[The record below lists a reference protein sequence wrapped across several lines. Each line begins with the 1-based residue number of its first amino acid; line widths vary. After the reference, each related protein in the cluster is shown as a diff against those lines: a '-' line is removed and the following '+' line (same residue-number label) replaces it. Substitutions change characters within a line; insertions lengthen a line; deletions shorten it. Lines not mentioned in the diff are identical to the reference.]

1 MDTRLSLLRLVAF
14 LLAGTVA
21 LPAAPGVLYKAIGA
35 DGTIIFTDVPPPADA
50 RIVEQR
56 RTPAAASTSP
66 AVLDDDEAVARA
78 NDRVDLAEHA
88 FALARQG
95 LWSPADGLRMSA
107 ARRSRG
113 DDERV
118 SFYERDVRRA
128 RAQLLDLLR
137 ERQFASSSPY
147 RLASR

>member
-1 MDTRLSLLRLVAF
+1 MDTRVSLLRLAAF
-14 LLAGTVA
+14 LLAGTLA

-35 DGTIIFTDVPPPADA
+35 EGTIIFSDVP
-50 RIVEQR
+50 
-56 RTPAAASTSP
+56 
-66 AVLDDDEAVARA
+66 VLDDDAAVARA

-88 FALARQG
+88 FALARRG

-107 ARRSRG
+107 ARRTRG

-118 SFYERDVRRA
+118 KFYGRNVQLA
-128 RAQLLDLLR
+128 RAQLLELLR
-137 ERQFASSSPY
+137 ERQVASSSPY